1 MARGNRPGRSEQ
13 VGSNLTVMCARSM
26 TTAVNAIAGRFM
38 RASGHQLAI
47 TFGTVG
53 ALQEKLAAGE
63 TADVLILGSPAIAKM
78 EHAGAVVA
86 GSRKD
91 VARTSIGVAV
101 RAGAPAPDISTP
113 DAFKAALTAARA
125 VAFSDAAVGG
135 SAGVHLAQ
143 LWGRM
148 GIADEI
154 GRKAMPQK
162 TGGEVARRVA
172 EGAAELGLTLIAEI
186 VPIAGAR
193 VIGKIPP
200 PYGNDTTY
208 AAGISATCAAP
219 AAAAA
224 FIAALTDPA
233 EREVWIAAGF
243 EPPG

>member
-1 MARGNRPGRSEQ
+1 MA
-13 VGSNLTVMCARSM
+13 SNLTAMCARSM
-26 TTAVNAIAGRFM
+26 TSAVNAIAGRFM
-38 RASGHQLAI
+38 SASGHQLAI
-47 TFGTVG
+47 AFGTVG
-53 ALQEKLAAGE
+53 ALQAKLAAGE
-63 TADVLILGSPAIAKM
+63 TADVLVLGSPAIAKM
-78 EHAGAVVA
+78 EQAGAVVA
-86 GSRKD
+86 GSRRD
-91 VARTSIGVAV
+91 IARTSIGVAV
-101 RAGAPAPDISTP
+101 RDGARAPDISTP
-113 DAFKAALTAARA
+113 DAFKAALLAARA

-154 GRKAMPQK
+154 SRKAMPQK
-162 TGGEVARRVA
+162 TGGEVASRVA

-208 AAGISATCAAP
+208 AAGISVTCADRTTAT
-219 AAAAA
+219 A
-224 FIAALTDPA
+224 FIAALTDAA

-243 EPPG
+243 EPPN